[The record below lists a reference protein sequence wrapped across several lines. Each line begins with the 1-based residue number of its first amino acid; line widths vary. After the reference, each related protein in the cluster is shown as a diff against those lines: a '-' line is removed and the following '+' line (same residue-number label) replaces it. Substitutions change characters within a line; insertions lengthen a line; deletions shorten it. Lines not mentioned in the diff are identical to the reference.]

1 MAEPGHRCLPTGVL
15 LVPRVSVSG
24 WGQGGNN
31 GGMVEKENGNK
42 TVGH

>member
-1 MAEPGHRCLPTGVL
+1 M
-15 LVPRVSVSG
+15 SVSG
-24 WGQGGNN
+24 WDQGGNN